1 MQPSPNAALLLG
13 DTLWH
18 GMDASIDES
27 VATIPTAD
35 VDVDADAA
43 VNAANGM
50 TAAMAPDTG
59 SHRIIHIR
67 RSLRFRVIRIQTIVG
82 EIGSGVF

>member
-1 MQPSPNAALLLG
+1 
-13 DTLWH
+13 
-18 GMDASIDES
+18 MDANIDES
-27 VATIPTAD
+27 AATIAD
-35 VDVDADAA
+35 VDVDVDAE
-43 VNAANGM
+43 VDAANGM

-67 RSLRFRVIRIQTIVG
+67 RSLRFRVIRIETIVG

>member
-1 MQPSPNAALLLG
+1 
-13 DTLWH
+13 
-18 GMDASIDES
+18 MDANIDES
-27 VATIPTAD
+27 VATMADAD
-35 VDVDADAA
+35 VDTDADANA
-43 VNAANGM
+43 EVDAANGM

>member
-1 MQPSPNAALLLG
+1 MQPSPNVALLLG
-13 DTLWH
+13 EDSWH
-18 GMDASIDES
+18 GMDANIDES
-27 VATIPTAD
+27 VATIANA
-35 VDVDADAA
+35 DVDADAD
-43 VNAANGM
+43 AANGM

-67 RSLRFRVIRIQTIVG
+67 RSLRFRVIRIQTILF

>member
-1 MQPSPNAALLLG
+1 MLLG
-13 DTLWH
+13 EDSWH
-18 GMDASIDES
+18 GMDVNIDES
-27 VATIPTAD
+27 AATIADAD
-35 VDVDADAA
+35 VDAA

-67 RSLRFRVIRIQTIVG
+67 RSLRFRVIRIETIVG